1 MPNVPIKNVDTHT
14 QTSNGWIDNN
24 TSFSPTKSVDKRSQS
39 TSPSWPLSPTE
50 HKTPVKEPQ
59 TPKRSQSAGST
70 TDRDS
75 SPLPKYTSSPKPIN
89 SFWYA
94 RGPPDGAEGVVP
106 LSVEDIER

>member
-1 MPNVPIKNVDTHT
+1 MPNAPIKNVDTHT
-14 QTSNGWIDNN
+14 QTSNGWIDSN
-24 TSFSPTKSVDKRSQS
+24 TSFSPTASVDKRSQS
-39 TSPSWPLSPTE
+39 TSPSWPLSPAQ
-50 HKTPVKEPQ
+50 HKTPVKERQ
-59 TPKRSQSAGST
+59 TPKRSQSADST

-75 SPLPKYTSSPKPIN
+75 SPLPKYASSPKPIN